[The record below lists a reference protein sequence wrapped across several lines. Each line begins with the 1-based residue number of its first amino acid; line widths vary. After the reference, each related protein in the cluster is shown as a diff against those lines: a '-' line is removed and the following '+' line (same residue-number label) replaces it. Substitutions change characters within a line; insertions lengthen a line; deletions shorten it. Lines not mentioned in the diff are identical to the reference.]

1 MLPRK
6 DGQRLQ
12 SAQCPS
18 NASAHQVMPLLKS
31 LRPLMV
37 SLYWLDKHR
46 HIVRQREFFADEAYI
61 AIDELVAQGHIR
73 ALEHRVKGGRGV
85 SAGLHFHGNEST
97 LALNHEVDLAQLR
110 GFLVVVGRVTSR
122 DELLGDGIL
131 VETTL
136 GEAAQGV
143 IEDLLFR
150 PEAHHRRKKTDICE
164 VHLEGIAAPIDA
176 QRHSGFGGVEAL
188 NG

>member
-1 MLPRK
+1 MSYKYEVDRITVEFSDKSCRYTRHTQKKQGRAIMLPRK

-18 NASAHQVMPLLKS
+18 NASAHQVMPLRKS

-110 GFLVVVGRVTSR
+110 GFLVVVGRVNCS
-122 DELLGDGIL
+122 
-131 VETTL
+131 
-136 GEAAQGV
+136 AMA
-143 IEDLLFR
+143 F
-150 PEAHHRRKKTDICE
+150 
-164 VHLEGIAAPIDA
+164 
-176 QRHSGFGGVEAL
+176 S
-188 NG
+188 